1 MQRRRSKGR
10 RRFSFDH
17 LEFGQFA
24 NCHLATFALAALEG
38 PWPDLLL
45 CAEN

>member
-24 NCHLATFALAALEG
+24 NWHLATFALAAAAD

-45 CAEN
+45 SAEN